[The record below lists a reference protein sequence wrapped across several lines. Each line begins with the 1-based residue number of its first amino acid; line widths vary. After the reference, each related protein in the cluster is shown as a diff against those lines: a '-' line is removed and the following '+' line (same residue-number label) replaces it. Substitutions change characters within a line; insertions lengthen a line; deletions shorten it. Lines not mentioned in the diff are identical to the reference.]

1 MVHCQVLSRIF
12 RVFDLNGDGVI
23 STQEMSLII
32 KVCEVILSIL
42 DRYLIFKFMIFINMY
57 IQSIT
62 A

>member
-1 MVHCQVLSRIF
+1 MLSRIF